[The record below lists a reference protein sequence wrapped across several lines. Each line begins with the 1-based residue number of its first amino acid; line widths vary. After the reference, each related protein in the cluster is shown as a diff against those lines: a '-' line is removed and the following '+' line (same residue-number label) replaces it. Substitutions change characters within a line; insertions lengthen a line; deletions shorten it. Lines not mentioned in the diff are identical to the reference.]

1 VIAGIKF
8 LSTLA
13 AGSQQRLRRLAIRA
27 AFVFAAALSAA
38 IGLGFATYALF
49 AAWRLQ
55 YGIINAS
62 IGLSAIYFIL
72 AGVLYLCCGRIG
84 LTPPAKPASALAG
97 GLSGDAEGLKAAAM
111 QAGLS
116 SQGAALAAGVE
127 LAKQLTPL
135 QLVMLS
141 ALSGFVAGRRL

>member
-1 VIAGIKF
+1 MKF
-8 LSTLA
+8 LSALA
-13 AGSQQRLRRLAIRA
+13 AGSQQRLQRFALRA
-27 AFVFAAALSAA
+27 ALALAAGLSAA
-38 IGLGFATYALF
+38 IGLGFASYALF
-49 AAWRLQ
+49 EVWRLH
-55 YGIINAS
+55 YGTINAS

-84 LTPPAKPASALAG
+84 LTPPAKPASAPAR

>member
-1 VIAGIKF
+1 MKF
-8 LSTLA
+8 LSDLA
-13 AGSQQRLRRLAIRA
+13 AGSRQRLQRFAVRA
-27 AFVFAAALSAA
+27 ALALAAVLSAA
-38 IGLGFATYALF
+38 IGLGFASYALF
-49 AAWRLQ
+49 EVWRLH
-55 YGIINAS
+55 YGAINAS

-84 LTPPAKPASALAG
+84 LMTPPAKPASALAG
-97 GLSGDAEGLKAAAM
+97 GLGGDAEGLKAAAM

>member
-1 VIAGIKF
+1 VIAGMKF

-13 AGSQQRLRRLAIRA
+13 AGSQQRLRRFAIRGA
-27 AFVFAAALSAA
+27 LALAAALSAA

-55 YGIINAS
+55 YGTINAS

-72 AGVLYLCCGRIG
+72 AGILYLCCRRIG
-84 LTPPAKPASALAG
+84 LASPAVRTSALA
-97 GLSGDAEGLKAAAM
+97 EGLTGDLDTLKAGAN
-111 QAGLS
+111 
-116 SQGAALAAGVE
+116 SQGAALALGVE

-135 QLVMLS
+135 QLAMLS
-141 ALSGFVAGRRL
+141 LLSGFVAGRRL